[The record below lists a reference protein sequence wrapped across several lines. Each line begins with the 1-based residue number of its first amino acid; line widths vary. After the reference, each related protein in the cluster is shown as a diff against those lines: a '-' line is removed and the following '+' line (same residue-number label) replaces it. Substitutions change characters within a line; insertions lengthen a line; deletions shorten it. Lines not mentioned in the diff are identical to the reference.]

1 MAFLTVEKNSSVK
14 MVIFQKKQ
22 FSHFASIYLHKRNA
36 PLQLVAINHFLG
48 RVQLSLYNIH
58 TVAINC

>member
-1 MAFLTVEKNSSVK
+1 